1 MSTDQWLMF
10 EKSSFNCF
18 SISLSFFLWKTGH
31 LSSAYKNRLHFI
43 AIGIS
48 STLIKNSKGPNMD
61 PCDIL
66 RNMPKISEKELSE
79 FTEKLRF
86 DRYDRNHLTV

>member
-1 MSTDQWLMF
+1 
-10 EKSSFNCF
+10 
-18 SISLSFFLWKTGH
+18 
-31 LSSAYKNRLHFI
+31 
-43 AIGIS
+43 
-48 STLIKNSKGPNMD
+48 MD
-61 PCDIL
+61 PCDTP

>member
-1 MSTDQWLMF
+1 MF
-10 EKSSFNCF
+10 AKSSFNCF

-31 LSSAYKNRLHFI
+31 VSSAYKNRLRFI

-48 STLIKNSKGPNMD
+48 STSIKNSKGPNMD
-61 PCDIL
+61 PCDTL